1 MKINLKTKIFIK
13 MTVDHKGKENA
24 IKRLGLLRELNNM
37 RYFYDPP
44 ISDREMRAEYED
56 LPMCGNVNG
65 LYFPATV
72 KEIQEQID
80 LNIKKIRAYNRKN
93 KILKK
98 YKMGSEPEQ
107 LRLEL

>member
-1 MKINLKTKIFIK
+1 MNLKSEIYLE
-13 MTVDHKGKENA
+13 MTVFHKGKVNA
-24 IKRLGLLRELNNM
+24 IKRQDLLHRLRNIFWLEHRPL
-37 RYFYDPP
+37 

-72 KEIQEQID
+72 KEIQEQIS

>member
-1 MKINLKTKIFIK
+1 MNPLTKFIFEK
-13 MTVDHKGKENA
+13 MSQEHKGKENA
-24 IKRLGLLRELNNM
+24 IKRADLLFSLPTRWLV
-37 RYFYDPP
+37 
-44 ISDREMRAEYED
+44 SDREMRVAYED
-56 LPMCGNVNG
+56 LPMCGSVNG

-72 KEIQEQID
+72 KEIQEQIS